1 MSPLI
6 RNLAIAGLVSLPIIG
21 MVVYGIVEST
31 KSSSAEG
38 DAGGVP
44 RLQWQDLRLLDLTT
58 GVAAPDLAKYDN
70 KKVRMPG
77 FVVPLEDN
85 ASKVTEFL
93 LVPNPQACI
102 HVPPPPANQMILVR
116 MAGGGEHKLT
126 WGPIW
131 VEGIFK
137 ITTTESMYGKSS
149 FHMVAE
155 STERYS
161 EE

>member
-1 MSPLI
+1 M
-6 RNLAIAGLVSLPIIG
+6 RNLAIVGLVSLPIVG
-21 MVVYGIVEST
+21 MVMYGVVQSLSPGAT
-31 KSSSAEG
+31 
-38 DAGGVP
+38 DADHDGIP
-44 RLQWQDLRLLDLTT
+44 RLQWHDLRQLDLTT
-58 GVAAPDLAKYDN
+58 GVAAPGLAKYDN
-70 KKVRMPG
+70 QKVRMPG

-85 ASKVTEFL
+85 AAKVTEFL

-116 MAGGGEHKLT
+116 MAGGQEHKLT

-131 VEGIFK
+131 VEGILR

-155 STERYS
+155 STQRYS

>member
-1 MSPLI
+1 MSPMV
-6 RNLAIAGLVSLPIIG
+6 RNLAIIGVISLPVVG
-21 MVVYGIVEST
+21 MLIYGAVASR
-31 KSSSAEG
+31 SSDGSGEV
-38 DAGGVP
+38 GGVP
-44 RLQWQDLRLLDLTT
+44 RLQWQDLRKLDLAT
-58 GVAAPDLAKYDN
+58 GIAAPELAKYDG
-70 KKVRMPG
+70 KKIRMPG

-85 ASKVTEFL
+85 AAKVSEFL

-102 HVPPPPANQMILVR
+102 HVPPPPGNQMVLVR

-131 VEGIFK
+131 VEGTFR

-149 FHMVAE
+149 FHMLAE